1 MIPKMDPFTRWMDLR
16 AGIIAGAPVETRRL
30 SDMRG
35 YYPPDLG
42 TDEPDR
48 LVYEVYP
55 VPVEEANSELQCST
69 TVLQPGRV
77 GDEFHMTKGHFHAT
91 RDRSEVYL
99 GLSGTGLLVMAT
111 EDGRHQV
118 EPIGPGSLSY
128 VPGGWAHRSVNIG
141 SEPLVF
147 FAVYVGDAGHDYA
160 TVRERGLPVR
170 VVAANGSHLVERNPH
185 YRSG

>member
-1 MIPKMDPFTRWMDLR
+1 MIPKLHPFTRWVDLR
-16 AGIIAGAPVETRRL
+16 AGTIADAPVAERCLR
-30 SDMRG
+30 DMEG
-35 YYPPDLG
+35 YYRRDV
-42 TDEPDR
+42 TTTEPDR
-48 LVYEVYP
+48 LVYQVYA

-69 TVLQPGRV
+69 TILQPGRV
-77 GDEFHMTKGHFHAT
+77 GDEFHMTKGHYHAT

-99 GLSGTGLLVMAT
+99 GLAGTGLLLMAT
-111 EDGRHQV
+111 EDGRHRV

-128 VPGGWAHRSVNIG
+128 VPGGWAHRSVNVG

-160 TVRERGLPVR
+160 TVLERGLPVR
-170 VVAANGSHLVERNPH
+170 IVAAKGSHAVEPNPH